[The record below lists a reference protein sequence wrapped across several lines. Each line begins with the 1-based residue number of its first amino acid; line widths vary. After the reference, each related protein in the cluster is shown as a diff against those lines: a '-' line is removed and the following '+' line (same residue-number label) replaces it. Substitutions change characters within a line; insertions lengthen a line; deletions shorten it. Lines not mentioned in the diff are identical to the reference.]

1 MKRIYLFEDMYALM
15 SLQIILNI
23 HSITTNKRIYS
34 YKQDIT
40 SLRNKS
46 TADNIVQKITK
57 KLTISNCLQYH
68 PGDISPRPDG
78 EP

>member
-46 TADNIVQKITK
+46 TADNIVQK
-57 KLTISNCLQYH
+57 NH
-68 PGDISPRPDG
+68 
-78 EP
+78 